1 MATAGQQQQGIV
13 LASPPTNPDLRLL
26 DSAPD
31 CFERLADGCCF
42 RTTCCSSCDATTIL
56 EKQRKNGNFKRADA
70 PTALASRI
78 KVFSALGLWFTAF
91 AFLLVLA
98 IMGTSLF
105 SDAADIVTFSMGMLP
120 VVLPII
126 PLAVAVHQFSK
137 GRWARRA
144 PGCCCSLGAT
154 TFPSIAGSLHNWM
167 VVCSIFATLAW
178 VTTMSVMAAKAGNGA
193 AQYGVGYA
201 YGWCGT
207 GSLANT
213 DYWDMSSNFQG
224 WRSDL
229 KPLFSGSGSP
239 GSGSMPR
246 IMFDELDLDLEMDGS
261 GEDAGERASM
271 RIIDVSEAESDTQTV
286 GAVESQPYRYD
297 IGCDIAR
304 YSNLTGYATCGDV
317 DKCVPESYHCD
328 DYYYEY
334 ARYRA
339 DDDDSWFEEYSAPV
353 WLYVVLFVVQFVAMA
368 VQIGLTLSLQ
378 RFKVCMLELGDG
390 SKWRNTNL
398 SVNEAQVLWQQQV
411 SGVADGSCNAD
422 GSFDV

>member
-1 MATAGQQQQGIV
+1 
-13 LASPPTNPDLRLL
+13 
-26 DSAPD
+26 
-31 CFERLADGCCF
+31 
-42 RTTCCSSCDATTIL
+42 
-56 EKQRKNGNFKRADA
+56 
-70 PTALASRI
+70 
-78 KVFSALGLWFTAF
+78 VFSALGLWFTAF

-98 IMGTSLF
+98 IMGTSML
-105 SDAADIVTFSMGMLP
+105 SDAADIVTFSMGMIP

-137 GRWARRA
+137 GRWARRT

-154 TFPSIAGSLHNWM
+154 TFPSIAGALHNWM
-167 VVCSIFATLAW
+167 IVCSIFATLAW
-178 VTTMSVMAAKAGNGA
+178 VTTMSVMAAKAGNGV

-229 KPLFSGSGSP
+229 KPFSGSGSS
-239 GSGSMPR
+239 GSGSMPPR
-246 IMFDELDLDLEMDGS
+246 IMFDELDLDLGMDGS

-271 RIIDVSEAESDTQTV
+271 RIIDVSEAESDNQTV
-286 GAVESQPYRYD
+286 VAVESQPYRD
-297 IGCDIAR
+297 G
-304 YSNLTGYATCGDV
+304 G
-317 DKCVPESYHCD
+317 D
-328 DYYYEY
+328 DYYFEY

-339 DDDDSWFEEYSAPV
+339 DDDDLWFEEYSAPV
-353 WLYVVLFVVQFVAMA
+353 WLYVVLFVVQLVAMA

-411 SGVADGSCNAD
+411 SSVADGSCNAD

>member
-1 MATAGQQQQGIV
+1 
-13 LASPPTNPDLRLL
+13 
-26 DSAPD
+26 
-31 CFERLADGCCF
+31 
-42 RTTCCSSCDATTIL
+42 
-56 EKQRKNGNFKRADA
+56 
-70 PTALASRI
+70 
-78 KVFSALGLWFTAF
+78 
-91 AFLLVLA
+91 
-98 IMGTSLF
+98 
-105 SDAADIVTFSMGMLP
+105 
-120 VVLPII
+120 
-126 PLAVAVHQFSK
+126 
-137 GRWARRA
+137 
-144 PGCCCSLGAT
+144 
-154 TFPSIAGSLHNWM
+154 
-167 VVCSIFATLAW
+167 
-178 VTTMSVMAAKAGNGA
+178 MSVMAAKAGNGA

-286 GAVESQPYRYD
+286 PGRYESYG

-304 YSNLTGYATCGDV
+304 YSNLTGYATCGNV

-328 DYYYEY
+328 GDNDCGNNFDEIGCGVVAVASQPYRGGGDDNYYEY